1 MKLDPPLPLA
11 FRKIFLIFQEFLFLR
26 EKYKLCTRL
35 SFCINSRER
44 RKSSSGVVWACRVT
58 KRCRLTLIRIRNVGS
73 TTMVKNC
80 LVRQFEDRNG
90 QEKIDGVAI

>member
-1 MKLDPPLPLA
+1 MKLDPPLA

-35 SFCINSRER
+35 SFCINSR